1 MRLHIVKRS
10 LIRYLKKV
18 RPIQSKQLN
27 GGDIIGINIGAGVS
41 CLSLIFFILSLI
53 ISVFSVNFIP
63 VLILS
68 IIILLLEVGKAKDET
83 IISKKEFI
91 KKEDV
96 DVFSMW
102 KDKHDDFLDKL

>member
-1 MRLHIVKRS
+1 M
-10 LIRYLKKV
+10 
-18 RPIQSKQLN
+18 N

-53 ISVFSVNFIP
+53 LSMFSVYFIP
-63 VLILS
+63 VLILY
-68 IIILLLEVGKAKDET
+68 IIILLLEAGKAKNET
-83 IISKKEFI
+83 IINKKEFV
-91 KKEDV
+91 KKENI

>member
-1 MRLHIVKRS
+1 M
-10 LIRYLKKV
+10 
-18 RPIQSKQLN
+18 N

-53 ISVFSVNFIP
+53 ASMFSVYFIP
-63 VLILS
+63 VFILS
-68 IIILLLEVGKAKDET
+68 IIILLLEFEKTKNEKVINKNEL
-83 IISKKEFI
+83 I